1 VIRIMIKIEIRLYA
15 TLRRYHPDLKV
26 GEPLFLNLD
35 RGITVKRLLEEQL
48 SIPAEVVK
56 TVFVNGIYR
65 DLDHILADGDR
76 VGVFPP
82 VGGG

>member
-1 VIRIMIKIEIRLYA
+1 MTMIGIEIRLYA
-15 TLRRYHPDLKV
+15 TLRRYRPELKV

-35 RGITVKRLLEEQL
+35 EGTTMKRLLEEQL
-48 SIPAEVVK
+48 GIPTEVVK

-65 DLDHILADGDR
+65 GFDHVLSGGDR
-76 VGVFPP
+76 VGIFPP

>member
-1 VIRIMIKIEIRLYA
+1 MMEIEIRLYA
-15 TLRRYHPDLKV
+15 TLRRYCPELKV

-35 RGITVKRLLEEQL
+35 EGTTVKRVLEEML
-48 SIPAEVVK
+48 TIPTGVVK

-65 DLDHILADGDR
+65 EVDHVLADGDR
-76 VGVFPP
+76 VGIFPP